1 MPKFLLMATV
11 DFQASPDYPK
21 TPAQEKK
28 WRVGI
33 IQSVLSDVIQVWYRE
48 NGVEKQAKFMVNQP
62 RPDARDEAKEER
74 ALPFVGP
81 PECIGSDPFVN
92 VIYGGSSRYPFYD
105 DISDGS
111 TCARTGAVRDLTS

>member
-11 DFQASPDYPK
+11 DFQPSPDYPK

-62 RPDARDEAKEER
+62 RPDARDEPKKSAHCR
-74 ALPFVGP
+74 SWGRPSA
-81 PECIGSDPFVN
+81 S
-92 VIYGGSSRYPFYD
+92 
-105 DISDGS
+105 
-111 TCARTGAVRDLTS
+111 AVTRS